1 MYRVFSFCALIFVAC
16 SSTSDHNATKEDKLT
31 ELRVHLDEKLKAID
45 PANKLDSFQLIR
57 IDTLTQRDKYGFMHE
72 VLADSLNR
80 IKLRMDLYA
89 ELYNANLKLANLSKR
104 SSIPE
109 YNSYKA
115 EAEENKKELEQSEEE
130 SKHLELQSFYCDSL
144 LKISDTI
151 KSIGYKAACLYQ
163 LRRKDRSVL
172 NDTAYILMNLNK
184 DIIRKED
191 FIKIP

>member
-1 MYRVFSFCALIFVAC
+1 MKRIFSFCAFIIVAC
-16 SSTSDHNATKEDKLT
+16 SSTSDHNVTKEDKLS
-31 ELRVHLDEKLKAID
+31 ELRTYFEESLKVID

-57 IDTLTQRDKYGFMHE
+57 IDTLTQRDKYSFMQE

-80 IKLRMDLYA
+80 IKLRMELYA
-89 ELYNANLKLANLSKR
+89 ELYNANLKLANLSRR
-104 SSIPE
+104 SSTPE

-115 EAEENKKELEQSEEE
+115 EAEENKKELEKSEEE
-130 SKHLELQSFYCDSL
+130 SKHLELQTLHYDSL
-144 LKISDTI
+144 LRIDNTASQ
-151 KSIGYKAACLYQ
+151 IGYKAACSYQ